1 MLLVLV
7 KTIPDTL
14 NRGKETQSPQL
25 TFQCIFFLRRT
36 TTSLTIIN
44 HLCHASELYWKV
56 VEHVDSHLKLTETI
70 NTVNQR
76 ETGENRPILLV
87 RACCGYG

>member
-1 MLLVLV
+1 MISYHTM
-7 KTIPDTL
+7 KM
-14 NRGKETQSPQL
+14 
-25 TFQCIFFLRRT
+25 T
-36 TTSLTIIN
+36 TTSFLTIID
-44 HLCHASELYWKV
+44 HLCRANELYWKV
-56 VEHVDSHLKLTETI
+56 VEPVDSHPKLTETI